1 MREKKMNSMKRVIV
15 GLVSVLISTYVLGQY
30 DQKALDILD
39 AMSEKYHKVESF
51 KASFTYTLENKMENI
66 NEEFSGEI
74 AVKGEK
80 FALKMSEQEIFN
92 DGETIWTY
100 MPDVNEVNIDYYLP
114 EEGDLTPSS
123 IYSAYKKG
131 FKYLY
136 LEEILENG
144 QAIDVV
150 DLVPEDT
157 NNQFYK
163 VRMFIGKKGRTLKKW
178 TMFDRTGNIYTYVI
192 TNFDETFAA
201 EDNYFVFDVSK
212 YPGVEEIDLR

>member
-1 MREKKMNSMKRVIV
+1 MINMKRFIV
-15 GLVSVLISTYVLGQY
+15 GFVSVLISTYVLGQY
-30 DQKALDILD
+30 DQKALSILD
-39 AMSEKYHKVESF
+39 AMSDKYQKVQSF
-51 KASFTYTLENKMENI
+51 KAGFTYTLENKMENI

-80 FALKMSEQEIFN
+80 FALKMSEQEIYN

-100 MPDVNEVNIDYYLP
+100 MSDVNEVNIDYYLP

-123 IYSAYKKG
+123 IYKAYKKG

-136 LEEILENG
+136 LEENIEKG
-144 QAIDVV
+144 QTVDVV

-163 VRMFIGKKGRTLKKW
+163 VRMFIDKNNRTLKKW
-178 TMFDRTGNIYTYVI
+178 TMFDKTGNIYTYVI
-192 TNFDETFAA
+192 TNFDESFAA
-201 EDNYFVFDVSK
+201 GDNYFVFDVTK